1 MVHAPSRVI
10 GRVLSG
16 GPVNARGHVSVL
28 VVDDDQ
34 RMQRACA
41 EAFSTTGFELR
52 FADSGEVALADVRRR
67 APHVLVTELFLPG
80 MDGLTLLRQARREA
94 PSMAAIVMTD
104 RPSSSAAARALRL
117 GADDFVIKHVDS
129 VAHLRSSVRNALR
142 RHSHQTETA
151 RLLVELAE
159 LNEHFLQAMQQ
170 LQVENM
176 GLVDRYQTTD
186 KVREGFRVLVVDDDA
201 TIVAVLESLLRSQP
215 GVDVTGVT
223 SVTDAREQ
231 VKGQSFDMVITDM
244 HLEDGNGIDL
254 MTTVQ
259 AHAPGTAVILMTG
272 YATLESAI
280 AAVRGGAI
288 AYLQKPFTDL
298 NVVLG
303 HVLDV
308 KERLE
313 RDRKQDAYQ
322 SAFRSRNAD
331 FLARY
336 RLIKTKLV
344 TLQREST

>member
-1 MVHAPSRVI
+1 MTILQSLYLVGIVST
-10 GRVLSG
+10 LQKLLN
-16 GPVNARGHVSVL
+16 VNHY
-28 VVDDDQ
+28 
-34 RMQRACA
+34 
-41 EAFSTTGFELR
+41 
-52 FADSGEVALADVRRR
+52 
-67 APHVLVTELFLPG
+67 
-80 MDGLTLLRQARREA
+80 
-94 PSMAAIVMTD
+94 
-104 RPSSSAAARALRL
+104 
-117 GADDFVIKHVDS
+117 
-129 VAHLRSSVRNALR
+129 
-142 RHSHQTETA
+142 
-151 RLLVELAE
+151 E

-336 RLIKTKLV
+336 RLI
-344 TLQREST
+344 